1 MKFKLEVGDAERH
14 LVEFKFNQLTGSLVI
29 QVDQRPVYRSKRI
42 FNEPLEE
49 VYHFVVGE
57 EEKSTVRIEKRRKQL
72 FGSRNV
78 VYVNNRL
85 ARVVEGV

>member
-1 MKFKLEVGDAERH
+1 L
-14 LVEFKFNQLTGSLVI
+14 LI
-29 QVDQRPVYRSKRI
+29 QVDQKPVYSSKRI
-42 FNEPLEE
+42 FNEPIEE
-49 VYHFVVGE
+49 VYHFVVGQ